1 MIVLIT
7 LISASIQVA
16 IFSAIPLI
24 FYLVKNKK
32 ITGFLKYIG
41 LIKPERKSIP
51 ISIVVALLYFGGSW
65 LVYWKLGL
73 LDTLRAE
80 GLVGGAIQQM
90 GLCVNA
96 ILIVLIKSMVATA
109 MSEEILFRGFLGK
122 RFINLIGFSYGN
134 LLQSILFG
142 LMHGVLFWGIIRNM
156 VGITAIVLLTGTIGY
171 LMGYI
176 NEKVGNGS
184 IVPSWI
190 THSLANIMTP
200 LFFI

>member
-7 LISASIQVA
+7 LISALIQVA

-32 ITGFLKYIG
+32 ITGFLRYIG

-73 LDTLRAE
+73 LDSLGAE
-80 GLVGGAIQQM
+80 GLVRGAVKQM
-90 GLCVNA
+90 GFCVDA
-96 ILIVLIKSMVATA
+96 ILIVLIKSTVATA

-142 LMHGVLFWGIIRNM
+142 LMHGVLFWEIIRNI

-184 IVPSWI
+184 IIPSWI
-190 THSLANIMTP
+190 THSSANIMT
-200 LFFI
+200 LFLFI

>member
-1 MIVLIT
+1 MIVLET
-7 LISASIQVA
+7 LISALLQVA

-24 FYLVKNKK
+24 FYIVKNRK
-32 ITGFLKYIG
+32 TTSFLRYIG
-41 LIKPERKSIP
+41 LIKPERKAIL

-65 LVYWKLGL
+65 LAYWKLGL
-73 LDTLRAE
+73 LDSLRAE
-80 GLVGGAIQQM
+80 GLGGGTIQQM
-90 GLCVNA
+90 GLCVDA

-122 RFINLIGFSYGN
+122 RFINLLGFGYGN

-142 LMHGVLFWGIIRNM
+142 LIHGVLFWGILGNM
-156 VGITAIVLLTGTIGY
+156 VGITVIVLLTGTIGY

-184 IVPSWI
+184 IIPSWI
-190 THSLANIMTP
+190 AHSLANIMTP
-200 LFFI
+200 IFFI